1 MNDTSLIDD
10 VIVDNDVVVKKRK
23 IPFIFI
29 IVLIIGIA
37 VMLIPGLGFG
47 LDLCAFLAALT
58 GLIGLLIPQKKCV
71 YVPTGERLKKYEYWL
86 DPNDKAQ
93 ACANMEKGE
102 VDKVIVR
109 AKDSNSSLKLIVYTT
124 KTKSCTMAQIQS
136 FVPYQFVAVT
146 NIVKLS

>member
-23 IPFIFI
+23 IPFVFF
-29 IVLIIGIA
+29 VLLIIGIT
-37 VMLIPGLGFG
+37 VMLIPGLAFG
-47 LDLCAFLAALT
+47 LDMCGFLVALT
-58 GLIGLLIPQKKCV
+58 GVIGLLIPQKKCV
-71 YVPTGERLKKYEYWL
+71 YVPTGEQLKKHEYWL

-102 VDKVIVR
+102 VDKVIAR

>member
-58 GLIGLLIPQKKCV
+58 GLTGLLIPQKKCV

-86 DPNDKAQ
+86 DP
-93 ACANMEKGE
+93 
-102 VDKVIVR
+102 
-109 AKDSNSSLKLIVYTT
+109 
-124 KTKSCTMAQIQS
+124 KS
-136 FVPYQFVAVT
+136 
-146 NIVKLS
+146 K